1 MLTNQ
6 EKIELRERAYRLAN
20 ELVAHLTDIEG
31 IIKEADVIYRFLSK
45 DLEDDPLRLDTPSPV
60 LTRQGELSQ
69 EEYQKLR
76 SKTQDIDWSRPQ
88 LVRSLASHM
97 VVQTYGG
104 PMSDKGFAG
113 KVVSTG
119 NSEYKNGDTCV
130 FVKSNFQYH
139 GEIPQEQQEEPKT
152 AGMNFLEAVKCIQEG
167 KKVRRSRQQNYYQM
181 DSEDSDYVENEDGY
195 RVSIRMFEALATDWQ
210 IVKS

>member
-6 EKIELRERAYRLAN
+6 EKIELRERAFRLAN
-20 ELVAHLTDIEG
+20 EFVETN
-31 IIKEADVIYRFLSK
+31 IIDEAEEIYKFLSK

-69 EEYQKLR
+69 EDYQKLR